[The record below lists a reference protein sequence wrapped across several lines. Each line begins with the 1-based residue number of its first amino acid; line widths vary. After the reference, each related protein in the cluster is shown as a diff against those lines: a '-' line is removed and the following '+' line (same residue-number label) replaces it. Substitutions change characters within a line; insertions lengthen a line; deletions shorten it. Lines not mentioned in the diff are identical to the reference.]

1 MRKFLDK
8 ILCKKKWCMLVPI
21 LVAAC
26 IYLLF
31 IILGE
36 SDNKLRAILTFPILS
51 ALCFFGV
58 FLVVYAQVKN
68 KMCPEWFLNLFEL
81 AVIFAS
87 AFYIIK
93 NIVQFFV
100 SGCQN
105 LDFGLCLGLMMYS
118 AVCWA
123 HSKRE

>member
-31 IILGE
+31 IIFGE
-36 SDNKLRAILTFPILS
+36 ADNKLRVITTFFLLS
-51 ALCFFGV
+51 ALCFVCV

-68 KMCPEWFLNLFEL
+68 KMCPDWFLALFEL
-81 AVIFAS
+81 IVISVTGLFAVIT
-87 AFYIIK
+87 
-93 NIVQFFV
+93 IVQFFAG
-100 SGCQN
+100 GCQN
-105 LDFGLCLGLMMYS
+105 LDFAPCIGPITYS
-118 AVCWA
+118 AVCLA
-123 HSKRE
+123 DSKRE